1 MSAEDELSTAYL
13 LGFQKANDAYAA
25 EIAALRARVEAAET
39 EREELRKS
47 NLYVGERYNELM
59 ARVEAAERRLLPEN
73 VAKALFAIDPGNKGA
88 AFEQMPKQ
96 YREAHIAEAG
106 GFLSILSRI
115 EKEGE

>member
-1 MSAEDELSTAYL
+1 MSETREAYGDDLTAAYF
-13 LGFQKANDAYAA
+13 LGVQKG
-25 EIAALRARVEAAET
+25 
-39 EREELRKS
+39 REEYADRL
-47 NLYVGERYNELM
+47 
-59 ARVEAAERRLLPEN
+59 AAAERRLLPEN